1 MLITCSSCDRSL
13 EFNGERPHFCAFC
26 GKKLNKTTLARTD
39 SYKPSPMVNGEDP
52 NKTAVPPTNR
62 IISFAG
68 VGHRVPDRIGRYQ
81 IIRQLGSGGMGTVY
95 EAEDRDHDRKVAIK
109 LIKPNIAASTEN
121 LERFR
126 QEGRLAS
133 LITHP
138 RCVFVYHADEDQGRP
153 YIVMEL
159 MPGATLK
166 DIVSQQGPLQVGQA
180 INKILD
186 VIDGLQ
192 AAHQLGVIH
201 RDVKPSNC
209 FVLTD
214 GHVKVG
220 DFGLSKVLPTGA
232 VSTGRTP
239 ELDETTDEIDEPITR
254 TGVFVGTPLF
264 ASPEQIKG
272 ELVDFRT
279 DVYSVSATL
288 YFLLTGQAPFEGGD
302 NTATIARIVSEN
314 PPSMQQL
321 RPDLSPELDRVIMR
335 GLERDRDSRWSNLA
349 DLRAALLQ
357 FQPGYLQNAP
367 RSARIRAAI
376 VDAAL
381 LFPLLMLLHQ
391 LMPLLFDPQTWG
403 QELVDLATDFAI
415 WLVILAYFLAT
426 EVMAG
431 ASFGKWLLHL
441 KVGGLR
447 PGRPPKRR
455 QLLLRAL
462 GFFAIVALPGLLAL
476 ALTNNSWIMWLF
488 HGLGLLLL
496 LDSMRAQGGFRGVHE
511 ILSRT
516 CVVLVPVTQQPIQFP
531 IVPPSPP
538 SPLPPNIPTRIGN
551 YAIDGIH
558 RVMEDRIFLVGTDLI
573 LDRQVWLVMRPLDV
587 GKIAPARREISR
599 TSRLRWLG
607 GGDVSLG
614 NRSSKLTH
622 HWDAFIA
629 PSTGCSLTQM
639 IADQGTLSWTT
650 SRHLLLQLADE
661 LAIALTDD
669 TFPDGLSLDQVWL
682 QPDGQ
687 IMIVG
692 SRFHETHPSSP
703 DDEES
708 DAVRSV
714 QFLRRSAQMMLEGRL
729 TPDTRRSIH
738 APIPFFDRPCI
749 DRLMGM
755 SDKPYTTPSE
765 VAADLRKTGHRPSE
779 VTAMTRLGQM
789 LFYGVLLSPIVLAI
803 LVVGRYYAEIKPT
816 LQLTHQVRRADRYL
830 TWFADRENLTE
841 FRAFMKQNPQEFRL
855 INQATLFDYAASP
868 AIGLISR
875 DAPDRL
881 RMSTCLGWIKKQR
894 LKDLDRLNKL
904 SNQLS
909 MAAILP
915 QLAAVEMLTTASK
928 TSRETTPEE
937 LRLTLQHAISPI
949 KPDEEILPL
958 MQKLT
963 PFQLAAITIGLWLL
977 LWVLWSMLTRGGLS
991 LKLMGIDLVNR
1002 RGRHAEGWRC
1012 AWRTLLIWAPF
1023 FALIMA
1029 SVWLQDATKGL
1040 GPEGRPW
1047 WIYWIP
1053 WWLALIYLAGVGVI
1067 ALLRPQRGLHDRLAG
1082 IYLIPR

>member
-1 MLITCSSCDRSL
+1 MLVTCSVCERSL
-13 EFNGERPHFCAFC
+13 EFSGERPSFCAFC
-26 GKKLNKTTLARTD
+26 GKKLLAQSLTRTD
-39 SYKPSPMVNGEDP
+39 SYKPTPVVDP
-52 NKTAVPPTNR
+52 GTKTEIPPSNR

-68 VGHRVPDRIGRYQ
+68 MGQRVPDKIGNYK
-81 IIRQLGSGGMGTVY
+81 ILRQLGSGGMGTVY
-95 EAEDRDHDRKVAIK
+95 EAEDSDHDRKVAIK
-109 LIKPNIAASTEN
+109 LIKPHIAASTEN

-153 YIVMEL
+153 YIVMEM

-166 DIVSQQGPLQVGQA
+166 DIVSQQGPLQIGQA

-192 AAHQLGVIH
+192 AAHLLGVIH

-209 FVLTD
+209 FVLTN

-239 ELDETTDEIDEPITR
+239 DLEETTALKEEAITR

-272 ELVDFRT
+272 EMVDFRT

-288 YFLLTGQAPFEGGD
+288 YFLLSGQAPFEGGD
-302 NTATIARIVSEN
+302 NTATIARIVSEE
-314 PPSMQQL
+314 PQSILQL
-321 RPDLSPELDRVIMR
+321 RPDLPPELDRVIMR
-335 GLERDRDSRWSNLA
+335 GLERDRDSRWGSLSE
-349 DLRAALLQ
+349 LRAALLQ
-357 FQPGYLQNAP
+357 FQPGFLQNAP
-367 RSARIRAAI
+367 RSTRIRAAI

-381 LFPLLMLLHQ
+381 LAPGLLLLNQ
-391 LMPLLFDPQTWG
+391 LMPVVFDPQVWG
-403 QELVDLATDFAI
+403 SELVDLASDLAM
-415 WLVILAYFLAT
+415 WLLILAYFLAT
-426 EVMAG
+426 EVAAG
-431 ASFGKWLLHL
+431 ASFGKWLLRL

-476 ALTNNSWIMWLF
+476 ALTGNVWIMWLF

-516 CVVLVPVTQQPIQFP
+516 CVVLVPVTPQPIQFP
-531 IVPPSPP
+531 LVPPSPP
-538 SPLPPNIPTRIGN
+538 SPLPPNLPSRIGN
-551 YAIDGIH
+551 YAINGIH
-558 RVMEDRIFLVGTDLI
+558 RVMDDRIFLVGTDLI
-573 LDRQVWLVMRPLDV
+573 LDRQVWLVMRPLED

-607 GGDVSLG
+607 GGDVGLG
-614 NRSSKLTH
+614 NRSHKLTH

-629 PSTGCSLTQM
+629 PSTGCSMTQL
-639 IADQGTLSWTT
+639 IADRGTLPWTT
-650 SRHLLLQLADE
+650 SRHLLQQLADE

-687 IMIVG
+687 LMIVG
-692 SRFHETHPSSP
+692 ARFHESHPTGLE
-703 DDEES
+703 DAES
-708 DAVRSV
+708 DAIRSV
-714 QFLRRSAQMMLEGRL
+714 QFLRRSAQMMLEGKL
-729 TPDTRRSIH
+729 VPEVRRSIH
-738 APIPFFDRPCI
+738 APIPHFDRPCI

-755 SDKPYTTPSE
+755 GSKPYVTPGE
-765 VAADLRKTGHRPSE
+765 VAEDLKKTAHRPTE

-789 LFYGVLLSPIVLAI
+789 LFYGVLFSPIVLAI
-803 LVVGRYYAEIKPT
+803 LVVGRYYSEIKPT
-816 LQLTHQVRRADRYL
+816 LQLTHQVRRADRYIEWL
-830 TWFADRENLTE
+830 QQRENLKE
-841 FRAFMKQNPQEFRL
+841 FQLFMRQNPKEMRMVT
-855 INQATLFDYAASP
+855 QATIFDFAASP
-868 AIGLISR
+868 ALGLLSR

-881 RMSTCLGWIKKQR
+881 RMASCLGWVKKQR
-894 LKDLDRLNKL
+894 TRDVSRLTIL

-915 QLAAVEMLTTASK
+915 QLAAVEMLTHTNLNKDKLAMS
-928 TSRETTPEE
+928 PED
-937 LRLTLQHAISPI
+937 LKLTLQHAMSPRQL
-949 KPDEEILPL
+949 DEEVLPL
-958 MQKLT
+958 VQQLT
-963 PFQLAAITIGLWLL
+963 PFQLAAITIGLWLA
-977 LWVLWSMLTRGGLS
+977 LWVVWSMVTRGGLS
-991 LKLMGIDLVNR
+991 LKLMGIELQNR
-1002 RGRHAEGWRC
+1002 RGKPAEPWRC
-1012 AWRTLLIWAPF
+1012 GLRSLLIWAPF
-1023 FALIMA
+1023 FGLILA
-1029 SVWLQDATKGL
+1029 SVWIQDMTKNW
-1040 GPEGRPW
+1040 GPEGRPMW
-1047 WIYWIP
+1047 LYWIP
-1053 WWLALIYLAGVGVI
+1053 WWLALIYLAGIGVV
-1067 ALLRPQRGLHDRLAG
+1067 ALLRPQRGLQDRMAG
-1082 IYLIPR
+1082 IYLVPR